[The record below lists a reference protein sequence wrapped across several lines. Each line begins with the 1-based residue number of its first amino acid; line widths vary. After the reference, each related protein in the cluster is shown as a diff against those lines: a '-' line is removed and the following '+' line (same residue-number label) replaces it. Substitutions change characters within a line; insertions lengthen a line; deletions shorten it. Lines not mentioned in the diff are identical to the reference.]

1 MSTSLGRIAS
11 FYYISH
17 KTICMFDQKLHVDCT
32 PYDVIQILSSATEYD
47 ELPVRHNEDNLNRQ
61 VFQNLMVIK
70 TRFLNGPKL
79 TRIVNFFLRGFL
91 IGN

>member
-61 VFQNLMVIK
+61 VFSKFDGHQNKIFKWLNI
-70 TRFLNGPKL
+70 TRL
-79 TRIVNFFLRGFL
+79 VFF
-91 IGN
+91 

>member
-17 KTICMFDQKLHVDCT
+17 KTICVFDQNIHANCT
-32 PYDVIQILSSATEYD
+32 PYDVIKILSSASEYD

-61 VFQNLMVIK
+61 VFLIS
-70 TRFLNGPKL
+70 
-79 TRIVNFFLRGFL
+79 RIQSLV
-91 IGN
+91 